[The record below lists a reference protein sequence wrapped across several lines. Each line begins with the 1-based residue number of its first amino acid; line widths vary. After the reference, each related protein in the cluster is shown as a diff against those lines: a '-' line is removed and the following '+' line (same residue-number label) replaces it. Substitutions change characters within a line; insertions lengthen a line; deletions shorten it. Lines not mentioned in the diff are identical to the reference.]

1 MKREVIIVAGGSGKR
16 MGSEVPKQFILLAGK
31 PILMHTMLRFWEF
44 DNRIKQIVALPS
56 DQIEHWQT
64 LCKEYNFEVPHQI
77 VKGGKERFF
86 SVKNAVDIIDTNA
99 LVAIHDGVRP
109 FVSDKTIHHC
119 FLAAEMYGVAI
130 PTLPIKESLRIID
143 GTKSMAVNRSNYC
156 NVQTPQVFKGGL
168 LREGYEQQYN
178 ISFTDDASVV
188 EQLGYSPYLIEGN
201 IENIKITTPLDLK
214 LATIILEEQ

>member
-1 MKREVIIVAGGSGKR
+1 MKLEVIIVAGGSGKR
-16 MGSEVPKQFILLAGK
+16 MGREVPNQFILLAGK

-44 DNRIKQIVALPS
+44 DNRIKQIVVLPS

-64 LCKEYNFEVPHQI
+64 LCKEYNFDVPHQI

-119 FLAAEMYGVAI
+119 FLAAELYGVVI
-130 PTLPIKESLRIID
+130 PPLPINECLRILTV
-143 GTKSMAVNRSNYC
+143 TKLMA
-156 NVQTPQVFKGGL
+156 
-168 LREGYEQQYN
+168 
-178 ISFTDDASVV
+178 
-188 EQLGYSPYLIEGN
+188 
-201 IENIKITTPLDLK
+201 
-214 LATIILEEQ
+214 

>member
-156 NVQTPQVFKGGL
+156 NVQTPQVFKGEFL
-168 LREGYEQQYN
+168 KEGYEQQYN

>member
-44 DNRIKQIVALPS
+44 DNRIKQIVVLPS
-56 DQIEHWQT
+56 NQIEHWQT
-64 LCKEYNFEVPHQI
+64 LCKEHNFEVPHQI
-77 VKGGKERFF
+77 VKGGEERFF
-86 SVKNAVDIIDTNA
+86 SVKNAVEIIDPNA

-109 FVSDKTIHHC
+109 LVNNKTIHRC